1 MIKTSIA
8 AFLCLATPAM
18 SFDIPDE
25 LARADFMPG
34 WRDGGTHVA
43 GLSIYLAPGWKTY
56 WRSPGDSG
64 IPPRFNWSGSSNISD
79 VEVRFPVPQIYDQYG
94 MRSIGYEN
102 YVTFPLLITARD
114 SALPISLEGEVNI
127 GVCEEVCVPVTLNVS
142 TTLPAV
148 GSYDRSLATILD
160 DKPEAGG
167 HLTCEISPIADGLR
181 MTAVASFPR
190 LKGEEVTIIET
201 GDPEVWVSPPTV
213 ERQGD
218 KLRAEVEM
226 VAPTAKPFALARS
239 EVRMT
244 VIAGGRAIEMVGC

>member
-1 MIKTSIA
+1 MKKSFIA
-8 AFLCLATPAM
+8 ALLCSATPVL

-25 LARADFMPG
+25 LAQADFMPG

-43 GLSIYLAPGWKTY
+43 GLSIQLAPGWKTY

-79 VEVRFPVPQIYDQYG
+79 VQVRFPVPQIYDQYG

-114 SALPISLEGEVNI
+114 STLPISLKGEVSI
-127 GVCEEVCVPVTLNVS
+127 GVCEEVCVPVTLSVS
-142 TTLPAV
+142 TTLPAG
-148 GSYDRSLATILD
+148 GSYDQSLATLLD
-160 DKPEAGG
+160 DKPEKGG
-167 HLTCEISPIADGLR
+167 RLTCEISPIADGLR
-181 MTAVASFPR
+181 MTAIASLPR
-190 LKGEEVTIIET
+190 LSGEEVAIIET
-201 GDPEVWVSPPTV
+201 GDPEVWVSPPIV
-213 ERQGD
+213 ERKGG
-218 KLRAEVEM
+218 KLSAEVEM

-244 VIAGGRAIEMVGC
+244 VMANGRAIEMVGC